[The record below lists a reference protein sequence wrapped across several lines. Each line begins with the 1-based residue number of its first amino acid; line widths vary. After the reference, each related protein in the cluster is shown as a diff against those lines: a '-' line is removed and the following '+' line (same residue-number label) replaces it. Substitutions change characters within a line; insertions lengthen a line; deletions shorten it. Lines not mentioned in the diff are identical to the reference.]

1 MNNCKIALPVTFI
14 GLKMAFYLLRSVQI
28 SSCQPF
34 MLIPFQEPKLHV
46 QMQLIVK
53 ISPNTSTVIYR

>member
-1 MNNCKIALPVTFI
+1 MT
-14 GLKMAFYLLRSVQI
+14 FYLLRSVQI

-53 ISPNTSTVIYR
+53 ISPKTSTVIYR